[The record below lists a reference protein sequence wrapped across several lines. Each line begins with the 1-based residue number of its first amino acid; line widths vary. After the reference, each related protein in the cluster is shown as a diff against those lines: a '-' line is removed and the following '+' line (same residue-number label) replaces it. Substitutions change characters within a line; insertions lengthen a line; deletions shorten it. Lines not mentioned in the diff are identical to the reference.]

1 MSCGCGQLQ
10 NTRRSVQP
18 LSKYSFEPIRCCLLS
33 LGLDMRRREFITLIG
48 GAAAWPL
55 AARAQQPAMPVI
67 GFLRN
72 TTPEDSVHILAALR
86 QGLKE
91 AGYVEG
97 QNVAVDYR
105 FAENRYE
112 RLSELAA
119 DLVRRQV
126 AVIIA
131 GGNASSLAAKAAT
144 TTIPVVF
151 ATGDDPVKI
160 GLVASLN

>member
-1 MSCGCGQLQ
+1 
-10 NTRRSVQP
+10 
-18 LSKYSFEPIRCCLLS
+18 
-33 LGLDMRRREFITLIG
+33 MRRREFITLIG

-112 RLSELAA
+112 RLSSSRPAMTQSKSALWP
-119 DLVRRQV
+119 
-126 AVIIA
+126 
-131 GGNASSLAAKAAT
+131 ASTGRAAT
-144 TTIPVVF
+144 
-151 ATGDDPVKI
+151 
-160 GLVASLN
+160 